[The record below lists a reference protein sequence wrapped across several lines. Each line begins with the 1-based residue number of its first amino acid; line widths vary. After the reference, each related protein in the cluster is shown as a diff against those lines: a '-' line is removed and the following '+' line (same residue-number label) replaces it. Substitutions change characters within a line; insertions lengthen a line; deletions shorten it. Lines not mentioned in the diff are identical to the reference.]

1 MRIRKVPFGYTMHFG
16 EIVLHP
22 EESTCVRMIFQKY
35 SQGAS
40 FNELVEYMKEHG
52 TSYDDDKPWNK
63 NMIARVLENERYTG
77 RHPYPVI
84 IPQTLFDA
92 ATDIRAKKQLH
103 SEKTATQKLLRKLCD
118 TRITPN
124 IEHQVDHLLK
134 LLSNDP
140 ELVQPPSPKP
150 MEKFVIADLQ
160 KQLDAVLAQQP
171 IDEAEAR
178 TLICALASSEY
189 DSIDSSE
196 YETERIRHL
205 LFTLE
210 PSESMNE
217 ILLQKCVDKIQ
228 VFNHEV
234 RLVLKNGQIIERESL
249 P

>member
-1 MRIRKVPFGYTMHFG
+1 M
-16 EIVLHP
+16 
-22 EESTCVRMIFQKY
+22 
-35 SQGAS
+35 
-40 FNELVEYMKEHG
+40 
-52 TSYDDDKPWNK
+52 
-63 NMIARVLENERYTG
+63 
-77 RHPYPVI
+77 
-84 IPQTLFDA
+84 
-92 ATDIRAKKQLH
+92 
-103 SEKTATQKLLRKLCD
+103 
-118 TRITPN
+118 
-124 IEHQVDHLLK
+124 
-134 LLSNDP
+134 
-140 ELVQPPSPKP
+140 
-150 MEKFVIADLQ
+150 IADLQ

-217 ILLQKCVDKIQ
+217 LLLQKCVDKVQ

-234 RLVLKNGQIIERESL
+234 RLVLKNGQIIERGSL